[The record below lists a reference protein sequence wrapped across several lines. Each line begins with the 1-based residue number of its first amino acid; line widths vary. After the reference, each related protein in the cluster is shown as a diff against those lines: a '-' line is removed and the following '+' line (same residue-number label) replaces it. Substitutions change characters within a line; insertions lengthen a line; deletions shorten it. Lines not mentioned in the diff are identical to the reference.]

1 MDVAVE
7 LVGDGPR
14 QVDLDGGGGV
24 VQAFTQ
30 TREVNDV
37 QIEIWNEWRNNYKM
51 LGFICG
57 FVRPTIATVGVF
69 SVN

>member
-30 TREVNDV
+30 TREVEDV
-37 QIEIWNEWRNNYKM
+37 QIDLRNE
-51 LGFICG
+51 
-57 FVRPTIATVGVF
+57 
-69 SVN
+69 